1 MTTEFKIYC
10 GLDTRDQLTTDQARD
25 TALGLAA
32 DWFPHG
38 HTISEELG
46 RWQDVKGAMVT
57 ESTVVISWTATAE
70 QVRTG
75 EASKRVSQC
84 ASSYKALAFQESV
97 LITSQE
103 VDAIFI

>member
-10 GLDTRDQLTTDQARD
+10 GLDTRGQLTVDQARE

-38 HTISEELG
+38 HTIGEELG
-46 RWQDVKGAMVT
+46 RWQDAHGVMIT
-57 ESTVVISWTATAE
+57 ESTIVISWTATAE

-84 ASSYKALAFQESV
+84 AGGYKALAMQESV

-103 VDAIFI
+103 VDAVFI

>member
-1 MTTEFKIYC
+1 MTAEFKIYC
-10 GLDTRDQLTTDQARD
+10 GLDTRGQLTADQARE

-38 HTISEELG
+38 HTISEEVG
-46 RWQDVKGAMVT
+46 RWQDASGVMLT
-57 ESTVVISWTATAE
+57 EPTIVISWTATAE

-84 ASSYKALAFQESV
+84 AGSYKVLAFQESV

>member
-10 GLDTRDQLTTDQARD
+10 GTDARGNLTANEARE

-46 RWQDVKGAMVT
+46 RWQDAQGAMIT
-57 ESTVVISWTATAE
+57 ETTIVISWTATAE

-75 EASKRVSQC
+75 EAAKRVSQC
-84 ASSYKALAFQESV
+84 AGSYKALAMQESV
-97 LITSQE
+97 LITSQKVE
-103 VDAIFI
+103 AVFV

>member
-10 GLDTRDQLTTDQARD
+10 GLDTRGQLTTEQARE

-46 RWQDVKGAMVT
+46 RWQDAHGAMIT
-57 ESTVVISWTATAE
+57 ESTIVISWTATAE

-84 ASSYKALAFQESV
+84 AGSYKALALQESV

-103 VDAIFI
+103 VDAVFI

>member
-10 GLDTRDQLTTDQARD
+10 GLDTRGQLTTDQARE

-46 RWQDVKGAMVT
+46 RWQDTKGTMVT
-57 ESTVVISWTATAE
+57 ESTIVISWTATAE

-75 EASKRVSQC
+75 EAAKCVSQC
-84 ASSYKALAFQESV
+84 AGCYKALALQESV
-97 LITSQE
+97 LVTSQE
-103 VDAIFI
+103 IDAVFI